1 MSSKTTRIIAL
12 VLAGIIALGS
22 LVGAISALL
31 G

>member
-12 VLAGIIALGS
+12 VLAGLIALGS
-22 LVGAISALL
+22 LVGAISALV

>member
-22 LVGAISALL
+22 LVGAITALL

>member
-12 VLAGIIALGS
+12 VLAGIIAVGS

>member
-1 MSSKTTRIIAL
+1 MNNAKRIIAL

-22 LVGAISALL
+22 LVGAITALL